1 MTFLHTLQIIPLSNS
16 TTFSLCQHFQCTCP
30 ALLAFHCCH
39 KCTQWSGSTVYSG
52 FTVLP
57 FVLWLDIL
65 AVYLG
70 KVLLL
75 RRFIHCKHSTNTT
88 FFCVLISIA
97 PLAFSECYNCSGCTV
112 YSVLLYF
119 LCTSTVFLLYVFA
132 VYYWEKVLLLRGFC
146 SIIHCSN
153 FFQPVWQFFFP
164 ISNKIYRRF
173 LLFADLG
180 GMAPAVRRNEIKS
193 AWPHKHA

>member
-1 MTFLHTLQIIPLSNS
+1 MTFLYTLQIIPLSNG
-16 TTFSLCQHFQCTCP
+16 TTFSLCPHFQCTCP

-39 KCTQWSGSTVYSG
+39 KFCTLQTSKKYN
-52 FTVLP
+52 FFLCP
-57 FVLWLDIL
+57 NF
-65 AVYLG
+65 
-70 KVLLL
+70 
-75 RRFIHCKHSTNTT
+75 HCK
-88 FFCVLISIA
+88 FGIQLMLQLQWI
-97 PLAFSECYNCSGCTV
+97 

-119 LCTSTVFLLYVFA
+119 LCTFTVFWQYIFA
-132 VYYWEKVLLLRGFC
+132 VYYWKKNLLLLGGLS

-153 FFQPVWQFFFP
+153 FFQRFWQFFFP

-193 AWPHKHA
+193 AWPHRHA